1 MGLADIESMTKDTI
15 NCTTA
20 ASVLGCNPQLLRI
33 QARQCPQALGF
44 QVIAIGNHAK
54 IPRRPFIA
62 FMRGDAAKETAG
74 A

>member
-33 QARQCPQALGF
+33 QARECPQALGLPVDVVR
-44 QVIAIGNHAK
+44 QRMKITRVAIIAY
-54 IPRRPFIA
+54 
-62 FMRGDAAKETAG
+62 MRGKEPA
-74 A
+74 